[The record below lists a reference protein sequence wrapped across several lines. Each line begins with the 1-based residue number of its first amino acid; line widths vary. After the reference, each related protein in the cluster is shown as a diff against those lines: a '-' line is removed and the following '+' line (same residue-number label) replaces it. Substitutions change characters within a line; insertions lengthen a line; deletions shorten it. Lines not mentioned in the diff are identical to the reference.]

1 MLKGALW
8 TDRTAGGGVGTKG
21 KAVLMGT
28 VKRETE
34 AYYKC

>member
-8 TDRTAGGGVGTKG
+8 TDRTAGGVGTKG